1 MEKPILSISNMN
13 AGYGG
18 LAVLFNITLE
28 FQPGEWVLLIGPN
41 GCGKSTLLKLISHLI
56 KPMNGKITFNFS
68 KTLVEKGGKGHKNNI
83 GFLKQTNNIFP
94 GLTIRENLKMAAFY
108 SKDREFENYLE
119 ILFSIFPDLKEYKQ
133 KRAGLLSGGMRQKL
147 AIGMALA
154 RRHELLL
161 LDEPTAGLA
170 PHAAVEILMKIE
182 ELKNE
187 LSKSTPFAIIMV
199 EHNYRFVK
207 DKVSRVVGM
216 REGRIVIDSNCP
228 AKVLENKQ
236 EMEKIFFG

>member
-1 MEKPILSISNMN
+1 MEKPIFSVSNIR
-13 AGYGG
+13 AGYSE
-18 LAVLFNITLE
+18 LVVLFDVTLD
-28 FQPGEWVLLIGPN
+28 FQSGEWVLLIGPN
-41 GCGKSTLLKLISHLI
+41 GCGKSTLLKVISNLLKPI
-56 KPMNGKITFNFS
+56 KGKIIFNFS
-68 KTLVEKGGKGHKNNI
+68 KSLRGKGEKNNI

-94 GLTIRENLKMAAFY
+94 ALTVLENLKMAAFY
-108 SKDREFENYLE
+108 TKDQAFENYLE
-119 ILFSIFPDLKEYKQ
+119 ILFSTFPDLKDFRQ

-170 PHAAVEILMKIE
+170 PHAAVEILMKTE

-187 LSKSTPFAIIMV
+187 LSKSKPITIIMV
-199 EHNYRFVK
+199 EHNYRYVK
-207 DKVSRVVGM
+207 NKVSRVVGM
-216 REGRIVIDSNCP
+216 REGRIVIDSKSP
-228 AKVLENKQ
+228 VSVLENKE

>member
-1 MEKPILSISNMN
+1 MEKPIFSVSNIR
-13 AGYGG
+13 AGYGE
-18 LAVLFNITLE
+18 LVVLFDVTLD
-28 FQPGEWVLLIGPN
+28 FQSGEWVLLIGPN
-41 GCGKSTLLKLISHLI
+41 GCGKSTLLKVISNLLKPI
-56 KPMNGKITFNFS
+56 KGKIIFNFS
-68 KTLVEKGGKGHKNNI
+68 KSLRSKGEKNNI

-94 GLTIRENLKMAAFY
+94 ALTVLENIKMAAFY
-108 SKDREFENYLE
+108 TKDQAFENYLE
-119 ILFSIFPDLKEYKQ
+119 ILFSTFPDLKDFRQ

-170 PHAAVEILMKIE
+170 PHAAVEILMKTE

-187 LSKSTPFAIIMV
+187 LSKSKPITIIMV
-199 EHNYRFVK
+199 EHNYRYVK
-207 DKVSRVVGM
+207 NKVNRVVGM
-216 REGRIVIDSNCP
+216 REGRIVIDSKSP
-228 AKVLENKQ
+228 VSVLENKE

>member
-1 MEKPILSISNMN
+1 MEKPIFSVSNIR
-13 AGYGG
+13 AGYGE
-18 LAVLFNITLE
+18 LVVLFDVTLD
-28 FQPGEWVLLIGPN
+28 FQSGEWVLLIGPN
-41 GCGKSTLLKLISHLI
+41 GCGKSTLLKVISNLLKPI
-56 KPMNGKITFNFS
+56 KGKIIFNFS
-68 KTLVEKGGKGHKNNI
+68 KSLRGKGEKNNI

-94 GLTIRENLKMAAFY
+94 ALTVLENLKMAAFY
-108 SKDREFENYLE
+108 TKDQAFENYLE
-119 ILFSIFPDLKEYKQ
+119 ILFSTFPDLKDFSQ

-170 PHAAVEILMKIE
+170 PHAAVEILMKTE

-187 LSKSTPFAIIMV
+187 LSKSKPITIIMV
-199 EHNYRFVK
+199 EHNYRYVK
-207 DKVSRVVGM
+207 NKVNRVVGM
-216 REGRIVIDSNCP
+216 REGRIVIDSKSP
-228 AKVLENKQ
+228 VSVLENKE

>member
-1 MEKPILSISNMN
+1 MEKPILSISNIR
-13 AGYGG
+13 AGYGE
-18 LAVLFNITLE
+18 LVVLFDVTLD

-41 GCGKSTLLKLISHLI
+41 GCGKSTLLKVISNLLTPI
-56 KPMNGKITFNFS
+56 KGKVSLNLS
-68 KTLVEKGGKGHKNNI
+68 KSPGAKGGKNNI

-94 GLTIRENLKMAAFY
+94 ALTVLENLKMAAFY
-108 SKDREFENYLE
+108 SKDRAFENYLE
-119 ILFSIFPDLKEYKQ
+119 ILFSTFPDLKDYRQ
-133 KRAGLLSGGMRQKL
+133 KRAGLFSGGMRQKL

-170 PHAAVEILMKIE
+170 PHAAVEILVKTE

-187 LSKSTPFAIIMV
+187 LSKSGPFTIIMV

-207 DKVSRVVGM
+207 DKIGRVVGM
-216 REGRIVIDSNCP
+216 REGKIVIDSYSP
-228 AKVLENKQ
+228 VDVLENKE